1 MAADNEVRLAD
12 LLCALSV
19 TLDLAMAQ
27 PPEKSIRSCL
37 IAVDLARRLGLPD
50 AEVSD
55 VYYATLLRHLGCTAT
70 AHEETFL
77 VGPNELALR
86 PQAERTDG
94 GNRREALAL
103 LLQSGQGAGIQRPR
117 YLLRTLRAGSEGER
131 TILRAICE
139 VASMLAERLGLGP
152 GVVGALYQ
160 LLERWDGSGTPQ
172 GLAGDD
178 ISRPARI
185 AEVATQ
191 AVIFHGIGGT
201 SAAVEVIR
209 RRSGGMLDPAVASE
223 FQPAASQLLSSLESM
238 DVWQAAL
245 DAEPSPHR
253 RIAATALD
261 DVARAFADFVD
272 LKSPYLL
279 GHSTEVADL
288 AEGAGHRLK
297 LSRDDRA
304 QLRQAALFHD
314 LGRVAVATGVWEKKG
329 PLTRSEWEQVRLHP
343 YHTERILSRSHL
355 LAPLGRLAGQHHE
368 RCDASGYPH
377 AVHAG
382 DMGVAARILAAA
394 DVYQAMTQDRPHRAA
409 LSPAQAAD
417 GLTAEAGAGR
427 LDAECVRAVLEAAG
441 HRASTVA
448 RVRPGGLSDREVEVL
463 RLLATGLTNAQIA
476 KALVVSPRT
485 AEHHVQHIYA
495 RIGVSTRAAAALFA
509 VQHGLLDR
517 NSRPDSFRP

>member
-1 MAADNEVRLAD
+1 MADDEVRLAD

-37 IAVDLARRLGLPD
+37 IAVGLARRLGLPEV
-50 AEVSD
+50 EVSD

-70 AHEETFL
+70 AHEESYL
-77 VGPNELALR
+77 MGPNELALR
-86 PQAERTDG
+86 PQAERTDS
-94 GNRREALAL
+94 GNRREVLAM
-103 LLQSGQGAGIQRPR
+103 LLQSGRGAGIQRPR
-117 YLLRTLRAGSEGER
+117 YLLRTVRAGSEGER

-139 VASMLAERLGLGP
+139 VASMLAERLRLGS
-152 GVVGALYQ
+152 GVVRSLYQ

-172 GLAGDD
+172 GLAGND
-178 ISRPARI
+178 IARPARI

-191 AVIFHGIGGT
+191 AVIFHRRGGVGV
-201 SAAVEVIR
+201 AVDVIR
-209 RRSGGMLDPAVASE
+209 RRSGSMLDPAIVSEFERAASE
-223 FQPAASQLLSSLESM
+223 MLSEIESI

-253 RIAATALD
+253 RIATDGLD
-261 DVARAFADFVD
+261 DVARTFADFVD
-272 LKSPYLL
+272 LESPYLL

-297 LSRDDRA
+297 LSRDECT

-314 LGRVAVATGVWEKKG
+314 LGRVAVPNGVWEKKG

-355 LAPLGRLAGQHHE
+355 LAPLGRLAGLHHE
-368 RCDASGYPH
+368 RCDGSGYPH
-377 AVHAG
+377 RAHG
-382 DMGVAARILAAA
+382 PDMGFTARILAAA
-394 DVYQAMTQDRPHRAA
+394 DTYQAMTQDRPHRVAWPAA
-409 LSPAQAAD
+409 RAAEL
-417 GLTAEAGAGR
+417 LTADARAGR
-427 LDAECVRAVLEAAG
+427 LDPECVHAVVEAAG
-441 HRASTVA
+441 HRSLPVQ

-476 KALVVSPRT
+476 KTLVVSPRT

-509 VQHGLLDR
+509 VQNGLLDR
-517 NSRPDSFRP
+517 PSGTGSFRP